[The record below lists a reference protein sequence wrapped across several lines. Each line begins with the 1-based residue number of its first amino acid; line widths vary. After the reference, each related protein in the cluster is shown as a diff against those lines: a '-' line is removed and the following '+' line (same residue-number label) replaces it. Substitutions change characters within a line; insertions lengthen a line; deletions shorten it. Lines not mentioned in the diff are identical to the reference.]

1 MPVLKKED
9 HENGGIIMETGLDDK
24 TVLLTGASGS
34 IGSAIAEMFDNENSN
49 IILAYN
55 KGGDKI
61 RELEK
66 RLKNK
71 HFAISADLTDEKD
84 VDRLFIEA
92 EGQFGRI
99 DILIACAGSWS
110 DEKYISDR
118 SLKEWNRTF
127 QLNSTADF
135 LLTRGFFN
143 NLKKYK
149 EDHGSIVYIGS
160 TAGIIGEAKHHDY
173 AATKSAIIY
182 GLTQSI
188 KNEITKFAKSGRVN
202 SVCPGWCATP
212 MTLDLLDDK
221 QFVQTIT
228 STIPLKKVARVEDI
242 ASTVIFLSSD
252 LLAGHITGEI
262 ITVSGGMEGRL
273 LHGKLKTE

>member
-1 MPVLKKED
+1 MK
-9 HENGGIIMETGLDDK
+9 TGLNGK

-34 IGSAIAEMFDNENSN
+34 IGSAIAEMFDKEDSN

-55 KGGDKI
+55 KSEKKI
-61 RELEK
+61 RGLEK

-84 VDRLFIEA
+84 VGKLFIEA
-92 EGQFGRI
+92 ENKFGRI
-99 DILIACAGSWS
+99 DILIACAGAWS

-118 SLKEWNRTF
+118 SLEEWNRTF
-127 QLNSTADF
+127 QLNSTVDF

-143 NLKKYK
+143 NLKKYR
-149 EDHGSIVYIGS
+149 ENHGSIVYIGS
-160 TAGIIGEAKHHDY
+160 TAGMIGEAKHHDY
-173 AATKSAIIY
+173 AAAKSAIIY
-182 GLTQSI
+182 GLNQSV
-188 KNEITKFAKSGRVN
+188 KNEIIKFAKSGRVN

-212 MTLDLLDDK
+212 MTLDLLEDK
-221 QFVQTIT
+221 QFVRNIT
-228 STIPLKKVARVEDI
+228 ATIPLQKVARTEDI

-273 LHGKLKTE
+273 LHGKLEAE

>member
-1 MPVLKKED
+1 
-9 HENGGIIMETGLDDK
+9 METGLDDK

-55 KGGDKI
+55 KGGEKI

-71 HFAISADLTDEKD
+71 HFAVSADLTDEKD
-84 VDRLFIEA
+84 VNRLFVKA
-92 EGQFGRI
+92 EKQFGRI
-99 DILIACAGSWS
+99 DILIACAGTWS
-110 DEKYISDR
+110 DEKYISER

-127 QLNSTADF
+127 RLNSTADF

-149 EDHGSIVYIGS
+149 ENHGSIVYIGS

-228 STIPLKKVARVEDI
+228 STIPLQKVAQTEDI

-262 ITVSGGMEGRL
+262 IEVSGGMEGRL
-273 LHGKLKTE
+273 LHGELKTE

>member
-1 MPVLKKED
+1 
-9 HENGGIIMETGLDDK
+9 MEPGLADK
-24 TVLLTGASGS
+24 TILLTGASGS
-34 IGSAIAEMFDNENSN
+34 IGFAIAEMFDAENSN
-49 IILAYN
+49 IILVYN
-55 KGGDKI
+55 KGEKKI
-61 RELEK
+61 KELKK

-71 HFAISADLTDEKD
+71 HFQISTDLTNEKD
-84 VDRLFIEA
+84 IAELFDEA
-92 EGQFGRI
+92 ENHFGRI
-99 DILIACAGSWS
+99 DTLVACAGAWS
-110 DEKYISDR
+110 DEKFISDR

-143 NLKKYK
+143 NIKKYK
-149 EDHGSIVYIGS
+149 EDYGSIVYIGS
-160 TAGIIGEAKHHDY
+160 TAGMIGEAKHHDY
-173 AATKSAIIY
+173 AAAKSAIIY

-188 KNEITKFAKSGRVN
+188 KNEITKFAKLGRVN

-221 QFVQTIT
+221 QFIQNIT
-228 STIPLKKVARVEDI
+228 STIPLQKVAQTKDV
-242 ASTVIFLSSD
+242 ASAVIFLSSD

-273 LHGKLKTE
+273 LHGNLCTD